1 MNPLST
7 ASRSRDRKPA
17 HAAASAGPRSP
28 DAFSSVPDFDI
39 PRLDLSTFDL
49 GNMPAHLVD
58 EDLVRRHRALPLAK
72 RGNRLF
78 VAIADPANR
87 AGLDA
92 LGTATGLD
100 PEPVLVDPQKLATAI
115 GDYRST
121 GRDTLL
127 AELETQDAEL
137 ATAQD
142 SANDTAELADE
153 APVVRY
159 IHQTLLDAIE
169 SGASDIHFEPYDGF
183 YRVRMRIDG
192 ILRESRRPPARLG
205 RRFAARLKV
214 MSKMDVT
221 ERRIPQDGRIDVP
234 TGRRAVD
241 FRVSTLPTMHGEKV
255 ALRVLD
261 PASASL
267 GIDDLGLE
275 PDQNKRFRNAL
286 AQPQGM
292 VLVTG
297 PTGSGKTVTVYAGLN
312 LLNAEDRNIATVED
326 PVEINVDG
334 INQVQV
340 NAKVGLDFATALRA
354 FLRQDP
360 DVVVVGEMRD
370 LETVETAIKAA
381 QTGHLVLSTLH
392 TNSAAETLTRLRTMG
407 LPAYNIASS
416 VSLIVAQRLARL
428 LCTRCRRSID
438 LPRDTLIAE
447 GYDGAEIEAGLDL
460 FDANDEGCESCDHGF
475 RGRTG
480 IYEVMEVSPDI
491 QRLILADNA
500 NSLAIAEKAQTL
512 GYHGV
517 RRAGLNKVARGLT
530 SLRELSRIVAAR

>member
-1 MNPLST
+1 
-7 ASRSRDRKPA
+7 
-17 HAAASAGPRSP
+17 
-28 DAFSSVPDFDI
+28 
-39 PRLDLSTFDL
+39 
-49 GNMPAHLVD
+49 MPAHLVD
-58 EDLVRRHRALPLAK
+58 QDLVRRHRALPLAK

-92 LGTATGLD
+92 LGAATGLD
-100 PEPVLVDPQKLATAI
+100 PEPVLVDPHKLATAI
-115 GDYRST
+115 GNYRSS

-127 AELETQDAEL
+127 AELESQDAEL
-137 ATAQD
+137 ASAQD
-142 SANDTAELADE
+142 SGTDTAELADE

-214 MSKMDVT
+214 MGKMDVT

-261 PASASL
+261 PASASPAV
-267 GIDDLGLE
+267 DDLGLE
-275 PDQNKRFRNAL
+275 PEQNKRFRNAL
-286 AQPQGM
+286 AHPQGM

-312 LLNAEDRNIATVED
+312 LLNTEDRNIATVED

-370 LETVETAIKAA
+370 LETAETAIKAA

-416 VSLIVAQRLARL
+416 VSLIIAQRLARL

-447 GYDGAEIEAGLDL
+447 GFDPTDIDAGLDL

-480 IYEVMEVSPDI
+480 IYEVLEVSPEI
-491 QRLILADNA
+491 QRLILAENGS
-500 NSLAIAEKAQTL
+500 SLAIAEKAQAL
-512 GYHGV
+512 GYHSV

>member
-1 MNPLST
+1 
-7 ASRSRDRKPA
+7 
-17 HAAASAGPRSP
+17 
-28 DAFSSVPDFDI
+28 
-39 PRLDLSTFDL
+39 
-49 GNMPAHLVD
+49 MPAHLVD

-127 AELETQDAEL
+127 AELESQDAEL

-142 SANDTAELADE
+142 GGSDTVELADE

-192 ILRESRRPPARLG
+192 ILREARRPPVRLG

-214 MSKMDVT
+214 MGKMDVT

-234 TGRRAVD
+234 TGGRAVD

-286 AQPQGM
+286 ARPQGM

-312 LLNAEDRNIATVED
+312 RLNAEDRNIATVED

>member
-1 MNPLST
+1 
-7 ASRSRDRKPA
+7 
-17 HAAASAGPRSP
+17 
-28 DAFSSVPDFDI
+28 
-39 PRLDLSTFDL
+39 
-49 GNMPAHLVD
+49 
-58 EDLVRRHRALPLAK
+58 
-72 RGNRLF
+72 
-78 VAIADPANR
+78 
-87 AGLDA
+87 
-92 LGTATGLD
+92 
-100 PEPVLVDPQKLATAI
+100 
-115 GDYRST
+115 
-121 GRDTLL
+121 
-127 AELETQDAEL
+127 
-137 ATAQD
+137 
-142 SANDTAELADE
+142 
-153 APVVRY
+153 
-159 IHQTLLDAIE
+159 
-169 SGASDIHFEPYDGF
+169 
-183 YRVRMRIDG
+183 
-192 ILRESRRPPARLG
+192 
-205 RRFAARLKV
+205 
-214 MSKMDVT
+214 
-221 ERRIPQDGRIDVP
+221 
-234 TGRRAVD
+234 
-241 FRVSTLPTMHGEKV
+241 
-255 ALRVLD
+255 
-261 PASASL
+261 
-267 GIDDLGLE
+267 
-275 PDQNKRFRNAL
+275 
-286 AQPQGM
+286 M

>member
-7 ASRSRDRKPA
+7 ASRSRDRKPP
-17 HAAASAGPRSP
+17 HAAAPADPTSP
-28 DAFSSVPDFDI
+28 DASATVADLDI

-92 LGTATGLD
+92 LGAATGLD
-100 PEPVLVDPQKLATAI
+100 LEPVLVDPQKLASAI
-115 GDYRST
+115 GDYRSA

-127 AELETQDAEL
+127 AELESQDAEL
-137 ATAQD
+137 ASAQD
-142 SANDTAELADE
+142 SGNDTAELADE

-370 LETVETAIKAA
+370 LETVETALKAA

-428 LCTRCRRSID
+428 LCTRCRRSIE
-438 LPRDTLIAE
+438 LPSDTLIAE
-447 GYDGAEIEAGLDL
+447 GFDRAEIEAGLDL
-460 FDANDEGCESCDHGF
+460 FDANDDGCESCDHGF

-480 IYEVMEVSPDI
+480 IYEVMEVSPEI
-491 QRLILADNA
+491 QRLILADNP

>member
-17 HAAASAGPRSP
+17 HAAASAGPRNP
-28 DAFSSVPDFDI
+28 DASASVRDFDI

-92 LGTATGLD
+92 LGAATGLD
-100 PEPVLVDPQKLATAI
+100 PEPVLVDPQKLASAI

-137 ATAQD
+137 AIAQD
-142 SANDTAELADE
+142 SGNDTAELADE

-340 NAKVGLDFATALRA
+340 NAKVGLNFATALRA

-428 LCTRCRRSID
+428 LCTRCRRSIE
-438 LPRDTLIAE
+438 LPSDTLIAE
-447 GYDGAEIEAGLDL
+447 GFDRAEIEAGLDL
-460 FDANDEGCESCDHGF
+460 FDANDDGCESCEHGF

-480 IYEVMEVSPDI
+480 IYEVMEVSPEI